1 MEVTYQGRGAGI
13 SFARSYLISLFTAN
27 LSMAGERVLI
37 VDDDPFTLELLM
49 ESLSEQGFSPAAV
62 QDSDGALEALR
73 RDDFRVALID
83 LSLPGMGGM
92 DLVRE
97 VNLTAPETAIVIMTG
112 YPTLE
117 SAIQALRQ
125 GAYDYIVKPFKIQ
138 EVTATLEKALAQQ
151 TLKTEVGA
159 LRARVRELEQELKR
173 HQEGAAGVGRAAGT
187 PISPGGAYG
196 GRTRG
201 PRTG

>member
-1 MEVTYQGRGAGI
+1 
-13 SFARSYLISLFTAN
+13 
-27 LSMAGERVLI
+27 MAGERVLI
-37 VDDDPFTLELLM
+37 VDDDPFTLELLT
-49 ESLSEQGFSPAAV
+49 ESLSEQGFRTVAV
-62 QDSDGALEALR
+62 QDGERALEVLR
-73 RDDFRVALID
+73 QGNFRVALID

-97 VNLTAPETAIVIMTG
+97 VNLTAPETTMVIMTG
-112 YPTLE
+112 YPTQE

-125 GAYDYIVKPFKIQ
+125 GAYDYIVKPFKIH

-151 TLKTEVGA
+151 TLKAEVGA
-159 LRARVRELEQELKR
+159 LRARVRELELELKR
-173 HQEGAAGVGRAAGT
+173 HQEGTAGGISGRAAGT

-201 PRTG
+201 PRPG

>member
-1 MEVTYQGRGAGI
+1 
-13 SFARSYLISLFTAN
+13 
-27 LSMAGERVLI
+27 MAGERILI
-37 VDDDPFTLELLM
+37 VDDDPFTLELLT
-49 ESLSEQGFSPAAV
+49 ESLSEQGFNPVAV
-62 QDSDGALEALR
+62 QDGEKALNALDR
-73 RDDFRVALID
+73 GDFRVALID

-97 VNLTAPETAIVIMTG
+97 VALRAPETAILIMTG

-117 SAIQALRQ
+117 TSIQALRQ
-125 GAYDYIVKPFKIQ
+125 GACDYLIKPFKVQ

-151 TLKTEVGA
+151 TLKSEVGA

-173 HQEGAAGVGRAAGT
+173 HQEGLAGGAAGRLPGTGAA
-187 PISPGGAYG
+187 ISPGAAYG
-196 GRTRG
+196 GRGRG